1 MASWQRKLICIIFS
15 TAILIQA
22 VMPCCT
28 LTNICAKIV
37 NSKDT
42 ICTCCDDSTFSGCN
56 QSVQDRSD
64 QNQANKPPAPSKKT
78 PHTPCPFCTGT
89 ANVARV
95 DTTETEL
102 RLVNISLPVD
112 RDAVAYGLQP
122 CKSQQSRT
130 TFTKSVSIVDT
141 LAKYLV

>member
-1 MASWQRKLICIIFS
+1 MASWQRKLICISFF

-22 VMPCCT
+22 VMPCRA
-28 LTNICAKIV
+28 LTNIRAKIV

-42 ICTCCDDSTFSGCN
+42 TCTCCDDSSFSVRK

-64 QNQANKPPAPSKKT
+64 QNQAIKTPAPSKKT
-78 PHTPCPFCTGT
+78 PPPPCPFCTGT
-89 ANVARV
+89 ANVVRV

-102 RLVNISLPVD
+102 RLANTSLAVD